1 MMQRRTYT
9 VVLICLLSIGGG
21 LACKKTVK
29 VNLNNVS
36 PRIVIEGEIIN
47 QPGPYEVRVTK
58 TVNFSD
64 DNIFPPVSGAEVRIT
79 DTTNG
84 IGYDLAE
91 TSPGLYTVNGSIGI
105 PRHTYQ
111 LYVKAEGQV
120 YTALST
126 MPDVVH
132 LDSVTFAI
140 NTDFNGKKDLNAVVN
155 FQDPVGVV
163 NYYQFL
169 EYVNGRLIPNN
180 FVFEDRL
187 SDGRYIEQPLYN
199 DSSYLQKGDSL
210 LLRMYCIDKNV
221 YNYFFSL
228 LQVSGNNGGFQS
240 ASPDNPVTN
249 LSGGALGYFSAHTVS
264 RVRMEIY

>member
-1 MMQRRTYT
+1 MTLSRSYT
-9 VVLICLLSIGGG
+9 VVLLCLLSTGGW
-21 LACKKTVK
+21 LACKKTVT
-29 VNLNNVS
+29 VHLDEVP

-47 QPGPYEVRVTK
+47 QPGAYEVRVTK

-64 DNIFPPVSGAEVRIT
+64 SNTFPPVSGAEVRIT

-84 IGYDLAE
+84 IGYDLQE

-120 YTALST
+120 YTAVST

-140 NTDFNGKKDLNAVVN
+140 NTDFNGTKELNAVVN
-155 FQDPVGVV
+155 FQDPAGVV

-199 DSSYLQKGDSL
+199 DSSYLHKGDSL
-210 LLRMYCIDKNV
+210 LLRMYCVDKNI

-228 LQVSGNNGGFQS
+228 MQVSGNNGGFQT
-240 ASPDNPVTN
+240 ASPNNPLSN
-249 LSGGALGYFSAHTVS
+249 ISGGALGYFSAHTVS
-264 RVRMEIY
+264 RIRMEVY